1 MWGRVEHEL
10 FCFNSGLGFRG
21 APVSMEAAV
30 RLIGGEG
37 VLEGLDRVCVR
48 DDVKFDL
55 ELGVSIGDGGVWG

>member
-1 MWGRVEHEL
+1 
-10 FCFNSGLGFRG
+10 
-21 APVSMEAAV
+21 MEAAV